1 VERVRAM
8 VFLSNS
14 ARDDGQTEIGL
25 AGNAEFTNWK

>member
-14 ARDDGQTEIGL
+14 ARDDGQMEIGL
-25 AGNAEFTNWK
+25 TGNAEFANRK